1 MARLTWHGH
10 SCFLLETDDGK
21 RLIFDPWLSGN
32 PAADISAD
40 EIGDLDYILVSH
52 GHSDHFADA
61 LPLARRT
68 GAMLLSS
75 FEIVTFAQE
84 QGIENAHGLSI
95 GGGHTFE
102 FGYAKMTPALHGGA
116 VAGDE
121 QGTHTTM
128 PGGWWLELDGGKRVY
143 HAGDTALMLEMQL
156 LQDQVD
162 VAMLPIGDN
171 YTMGPRDAVRAVEF
185 IRPKVVIPMHYNTF
199 PLIQQDPKAFAARV
213 GDRARVVVLEPGKS
227 FDF

>member
-21 RLIFDPWLSGN
+21 RLIFDPWLTGN
-32 PAADISAD
+32 PAADITAD
-40 EIGDLDYILVSH
+40 EVGDLDYILVSH

-68 GAMLLSS
+68 GAMLVSS
-75 FEIVTFAQE
+75 YEIVTFAQE

-95 GGGHTFE
+95 GGGYTFD
-102 FGYAKMTPALHGGA
+102 FGYAKMTPALHGGS
-116 VAGDE
+116 VDGDE
-121 QGTHTTM
+121 KGTHTTM
-128 PGGWWLELDGGKRVY
+128 AGGWWLELDGGKRVY

-156 LQDQVD
+156 LHDQVD
-162 VAMLPIGDN
+162 VALLPIGDN

>member
-21 RLIFDPWLSGN
+21 RLIFDPWLTGN
-32 PAADISAD
+32 PVADITAD
-40 EIGDLDYILVSH
+40 EVGDLDYILVSH

-68 GAMLLSS
+68 GAMLVSS
-75 FEIVTFAQE
+75 YEIVTFAQE
-84 QGIENAHGLSI
+84 QGIENVHGLSI
-95 GGGHTFE
+95 GGGYTFD
-102 FGYAKMTPALHGGA
+102 FGYAKMTPALHGGS
-116 VAGDE
+116 VDGDE
-121 QGTHTTM
+121 KGTHTTM
-128 PGGWWLELDGGKRVY
+128 AGGWWLELDGGKRVY

-156 LQDQVD
+156 LHDQVD
-162 VAMLPIGDN
+162 VALLPIGDN

-213 GDRARVVVLEPGKS
+213 GDRARVVVLEPGES

>member
-21 RLIFDPWLSGN
+21 RLIFDPWLTGN
-32 PAADISAD
+32 PAADITAD
-40 EIGDLDYILVSH
+40 EVGDLDYILVSH

-68 GAMLLSS
+68 GAMLVSS
-75 FEIVTFAQE
+75 YEIVTFAQE
-84 QGIENAHGLSI
+84 QGIENVHGLSI
-95 GGGHTFE
+95 GGGYTFD
-102 FGYAKMTPALHGGA
+102 FGYAKMTPALHGGS
-116 VAGDE
+116 VDGDE
-121 QGTHTTM
+121 KGTHTTM
-128 PGGWWLELDGGKRVY
+128 AGGWWLELDGGKRVY

-156 LQDQVD
+156 LHDQVD
-162 VAMLPIGDN
+162 VALLPIGDN